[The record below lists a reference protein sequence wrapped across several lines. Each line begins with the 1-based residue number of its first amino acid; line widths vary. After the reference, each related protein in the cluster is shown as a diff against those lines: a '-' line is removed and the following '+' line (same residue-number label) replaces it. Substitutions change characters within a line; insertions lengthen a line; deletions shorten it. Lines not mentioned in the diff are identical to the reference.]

1 MFINEW
7 GCRMWQADLYGNNR
21 SSLFV
26 FLPPP
31 FITERA
37 PTWREPLLNHP
48 GHLWEQ
54 LQDFLCASECGTY
67 LHCLWQCLLE
77 HLQLFA
83 GLPEGASAWASER
96 VFKICGCL
104 YCTGVFRRL
113 SPGCKIV
120 YLQESLWQHLHD
132 CHIND
137 LSRASSCNP
146 PEDEVSKEEEVN
158 TWDKVYAPAETSD
171 LGAESNRQDMGLNLL
186 IHSLSRLL
194 LVSLILILCFFDS
207 LQFMFEFVTWVNGI
221 CIAFSLAPSL
231 RLWPKLF
238 SFFLYSHFLSLSAW
252 PGISFSSRVV
262 GLDDLRMQ
270 RDIVSLAFDWLSTY
284 HQRAALIGWTKMHST
299 VASIRGGKWHERSRD
314 LSLEQG
320 ESVNAVTHFHSTQV
334 APPADSPLLLL
345 D

>member
-1 MFINEW
+1 M
-7 GCRMWQADLYGNNR
+7 R
-21 SSLFV
+21 
-26 FLPPP
+26 
-31 FITERA
+31 
-37 PTWREPLLNHP
+37 
-48 GHLWEQ
+48 
-54 LQDFLCASECGTY
+54 LQDVAGWSIWQQQKQLICFPSTTIYHWASSHVTWASTEPPRASMGATAGFSLCEWMWDIPALSLAVSAGASAAFCRIA
-67 LHCLWQCLLE
+67 WR
-77 HLQLFA
+77 
-83 GLPEGASAWASER
+83 ASAWASER